1 MSPILFA
8 LYLHDLHSF
17 LRSRNVNGITVNE
30 NSDELLVYLRLLILL
45 YADDTVLFSNSESDF
60 QYSLDIF
67 ETYCK
72 DWKLNINVS
81 KSKVIVFGNIRGR
94 LPEFKI
100 SGHFLEIV
108 EEYKYL
114 GIYLSKTGSFV
125 AAKRHIAVQANKA
138 LYALLKKSK
147 TLGLP
152 SDLQLDLFDKTV
164 KPILLYGAEVW
175 GIGKLDMIER
185 IHLKFLKYRFNL
197 KKSTPTYM
205 IYGEL
210 GIVPITVEIQSRVLN
225 FWCNLTE
232 SDENPNCH
240 LCYTELFISCMVIE
254 KLNQNGYQM

>member
-8 LYLHDLHSF
+8 LYLNDLHSF

-100 SGHFLEIV
+100 SGHILEIV

-114 GIYLSKTGSFV
+114 VYIYPKLDHS
-125 AAKRHIAVQANKA
+125 
-138 LYALLKKSK
+138 
-147 TLGLP
+147 
-152 SDLQLDLFDKTV
+152 LQLNAILQN
-164 KPILLYGAEVW
+164 KPI
-175 GIGKLDMIER
+175 KL
-185 IHLKFLKYRFNL
+185 
-197 KKSTPTYM
+197 ST
-205 IYGEL
+205 L
-210 GIVPITVEIQSRVLN
+210 SLRKVK
-225 FWCNLTE
+225 
-232 SDENPNCH
+232 H
-240 LCYTELFISCMVIE
+240 
-254 KLNQNGYQM
+254 

>member
-8 LYLHDLHSF
+8 LYLNDLHSF

-30 NSDELLVYLRLLILL
+30 NSDELRVYLRLLILL

-100 SGHFLEIV
+100 SGHILEIV

-125 AAKRHIAVQANKA
+125 AAKRHIAEQANKA

-164 KPILLYGAEVW
+164 KPIFLY
-175 GIGKLDMIER
+175 ER
-185 IHLKFLKYRFNL
+185 KRFDKY
-197 KKSTPTYM
+197 S
-205 IYGEL
+205 
-210 GIVPITVEIQSRVLN
+210 
-225 FWCNLTE
+225 
-232 SDENPNCH
+232 
-240 LCYTELFISCMVIE
+240 
-254 KLNQNGYQM
+254 